1 METPINMVGSTIFC
15 EKYRR
20 KIHEQLLPTPTMA
33 APIPTLRKGEQ
44 MAGYGEGANGGLNN
58 ARF

>member
-1 METPINMVGSTIFC
+1 MVSSTIFC
-15 EKYRR
+15 EKYGCEIY
-20 KIHEQLLPTPTMA
+20 KQLIPTPTMA

-44 MAGYGEGANGGLNN
+44 MAGYGEGAKGGLNN